1 MTNYVI
7 VPVCIIAEKNSK
19 WWVNMIHFFN
29 FVIYHNWCVC
39 SFFFSFLGL
48 NHGICEN
55 ETSSNRGNAI
65 LSISKKYQ
73 KTEEGVQQR
82 RPTESE
88 GMLITCGQFP
98 VTDFRFSIHISVAL
112 WIIRLSTFRPPP
124 PSTRYVM
131 RKPLAVFLT
140 EKQLRRNVIEKN
152 GSVLWRKLSRYN
164 YFQAQNKNV
173 KQTEN
178 FIRITRTSS
187 AKWN

>member
-7 VPVCIIAEKNSK
+7 VPVCIVAEKNSK
-19 WWVNMIHFFN
+19 WSVNMIHFFSLLYIIIG
-29 FVIYHNWCVC
+29 VCVL
-39 SFFFSFLGL
+39 FFFSFLGL

-73 KTEEGVQQR
+73 KTEGGVQQR

-88 GMLITCGQFP
+88 GMLITCSQFP
-98 VTDFRFSIHISVAL
+98 VTDFRFSIHISVSL
-112 WIIRLSTFRPPP
+112 WIIRPSTFRPPP

-152 GSVLWRKLSRYN
+152 GSVLWRKLSRNN
-164 YFQAQNKNV
+164 YFQAQSKNL